1 MTRTIRAAVFSGLL
15 VAAGA
20 ASAQQ
25 IIFFELSDF
34 NGRRFGVNESVANM
48 SSGGFNDR
56 ASSVVVRSG
65 NWQLCTDA
73 YFRGRCVTLNPGEY
87 RNLGQIGLANQ
98 ISSARQLGGPPGGGG
113 GWVGGGQDASVTL
126 YEGSNFGGRS
136 VGVNVDIPNLGG
148 TDFNDRAR
156 SMFVQGGTWELCRDD
171 GYRGGCQ
178 TFGPGRHPDL
188 GFLSGGVSSIRQVG
202 GGPGG
207 GGGGWAGDWPN
218 SWGAQGRV
226 ILYEQRNFGGRR
238 VVVTNEFIP
247 NFSGLGFNDRA
258 SSLRI
263 ERGYWMFCSDAG
275 FQGTC
280 RTFGPGD
287 HPSLP
292 GGLNNSISSGRRISE
307 DYPYQGSPSW
317 NGYTQQ

>member
-178 TFGPGRHPDL
+178 TFGPGRHPEPPEFVGPSGARL
-188 GFLSGGVSSIRQVG
+188 RFGFIPCHVSTSRHH
-202 GGPGG
+202 
-207 GGGGWAGDWPN
+207 GDGRAHAE
-218 SWGAQGRV
+218 GACER
-226 ILYEQRNFGGRR
+226 LRRPAFLLRR
-238 VVVTNEFIP
+238 VPSRWFRDPAAT
-247 NFSGLGFNDRA
+247 A
-258 SSLRI
+258 
-263 ERGYWMFCSDAG
+263 
-275 FQGTC
+275 C
-280 RTFGPGD
+280 R
-287 HPSLP
+287 
-292 GGLNNSISSGRRISE
+292 
-307 DYPYQGSPSW
+307 
-317 NGYTQQ
+317 

>member
-1 MTRTIRAAVFSGLL
+1 MTRTIRAAVLSGLL

-98 ISSARQLGGPPGGGG
+98 ISSARQLGGPRGGGG

-218 SWGAQGRV
+218 GWGAQGRV